1 VAPPGNQAETEK
13 TNLGLQ
19 PWKVPSLLDNPYP
32 CSEKQVS
39 IMANYTPRVGVWKG
53 IYSKAIRCRQNI
65 IKSKPV
71 FWIFEKQEAIETMP
85 RN

>member
-1 VAPPGNQAETEK
+1 MIGRRWPESVMDKCGTYFC
-13 TNLGLQ
+13 
-19 PWKVPSLLDNPYP
+19 DNPYP

-71 FWIFEKQEAIETMP
+71 F
-85 RN
+85 